1 MYRSAISIRR
11 LGAVTALWGI
21 VFAAFHFYWAA
32 GGTLAHDPGGQSL
45 ADSLYIGF
53 IAVLGLA
60 GTAVAHGLYQPW
72 GAHIG
77 RDRLRLL
84 ARIGGTLLALG
95 VAAGVGRWIA
105 DGSLGDDGADGVVI
119 TAYFLVGGALFLALG
134 WFGDV
139 SPRRDDANSAT
150 PRGGGNDALHAGR
163 GLS

>member
-1 MYRSAISIRR
+1 MYGSAISTRR
-11 LGAVTALWGI
+11 LGAVTAVWGI

-32 GGTLAHDPGGQSL
+32 GGALAHDPGGQRL

-53 IAVLGLA
+53 IALLGLA
-60 GTAVAHGLYQPW
+60 GAAVAHGLYQSW
-72 GAHIG
+72 GARVG
-77 RDRLRLL
+77 RQRLRLL
-84 ARIGGTLLALG
+84 ARLGGVLLILG
-95 VAAGVGRWIA
+95 VVVGVGRWIA

-134 WFGDV
+134 WLGEV

-150 PRGGGNDALHAGR
+150 PRGGGNDALHTGQ